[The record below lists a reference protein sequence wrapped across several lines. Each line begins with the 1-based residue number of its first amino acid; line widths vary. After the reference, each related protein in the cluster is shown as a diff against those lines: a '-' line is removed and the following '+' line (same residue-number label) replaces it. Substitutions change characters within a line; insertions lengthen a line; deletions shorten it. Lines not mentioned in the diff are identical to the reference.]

1 MSDADDYF
9 LKQMKG
15 VNPIKKNNKVE
26 KPRPKSKNIKSN
38 KLFKNKP
45 NFIKTPKTETAIKKH
60 EYKLENIN
68 IKKSIKK
75 RSIKIDKK
83 IDFHGK
89 TLLDSEELFSNTIIN
104 CYNKGLRC
112 LLFITGK
119 RLFKTKDLQEN
130 DKPKLYHGVI
140 RSALITWVGSKKFS
154 QYILSYE
161 PASIEHG
168 GDGAFYVY
176 LRKKKTKSLLV

>member
-1 MSDADDYF
+1 MNDTDDYF

-15 VNPIKKNNKVE
+15 VSPIKKTNKVE
-26 KPRPKSKNIKSN
+26 KRKPKSKNNKNNKSN
-38 KLFKNKP
+38 QNRTSRTNPPKP
-45 NFIKTPKTETAIKKH
+45 TTAIKKH

-75 RSIKIDKK
+75 RSINIDKK

-89 TLLDSEELFSNTIIN
+89 SLLDSEELFSNTIIN

-112 LLFITGK
+112 LLFVTGK
-119 RLFKTKDLQEN
+119 GLFKTKEAHEN
-130 DKPKLYHGVI
+130 EKPKLYHGVI
-140 RSALITWVGSKKFS
+140 RSALINWVGSKKFS
-154 QYILSYE
+154 RYILGCE
-161 PASIEHG
+161 AASVEHG

-176 LRKKKTKSLLV
+176 LRKKKN